1 MRRIGHTFVD
11 SNRVDNSS
19 NYCYPVA
26 TGDPFDNDE
35 EMGGMTTTAT
45 TKSDGQRQQQNPE
58 DVDDSKGGPS
68 NNISMN
74 RISSFYDDQNVESND
89 QEVYQY
95 DRDDDIFIDED
106 GTYIYGG
113 GSSSTPSQR
122 QPLSLSYACSKA
134 SAPLDDL
141 HWRKIQPKDRKRI
154 QELHEEWFPVSYQQ
168 EFYDSLVHERMPH
181 TNEPLYTCVAT
192 VKQSETNT
200 SSSNNYHTQASAS
213 RDDRN
218 MTLHIDTDLVNGDND
233 ANLDSSD
240 ERIIACVVGAVVN
253 ANKLNTASR
262 QLLLSNIEQHYRLF
276 YIMTLGTTSEYR
288 HLGLGTALVEKCIQ
302 QVENDPHCGVLYLHV
317 ITLNVAAIRFY
328 ERLGFWRV
336 QEIGKY

>member
-11 SNRVDNSS
+11 TKHVDNSG

-35 EMGGMTTTAT
+35 EMGGMTTAAT
-45 TKSDGQRQQQNPE
+45 TQSDGQQQQNPA

-113 GSSSTPSQR
+113 GSSSTPCQR
-122 QPLSLSYACSKA
+122 QPLSLSYACKD

-192 VKQSETNT
+192 VKQSGANT

-233 ANLDSSD
+233 ANMDSSD
-240 ERIIACVVGAVVN
+240 ETIIACVVGAVVN

-288 HLGLGTALVEKCIQ
+288 HLGLGTALVEKCIE

-317 ITLNVAAIRFY
+317 ITLNAAAIRFY

-336 QEIGKY
+336 QEIGEY